1 MSAPANKTK
10 KTAKKAAIALTPRE
24 IEVLILA
31 RLGKSQE
38 DIAASL
44 TTVRK
49 SAIGGQVYEGE
60 RPLSRRSVQFALQ
73 NVYKKLKVNSIVQ
86 ALNECKRL
94 KLLPKEQ

>member
-1 MSAPANKTK
+1 MGTPSKKQKKIPAVS
-10 KTAKKAAIALTPRE
+10 LTPRE
-24 IEVLILA
+24 VEVLILA
-31 RLGKSQE
+31 RQGKSQE

-86 ALNECKRL
+86 ALNECKKL
-94 KLLPKEQ
+94 KLLPKE